1 MIIYT
6 ITSMARMDETCEL
19 SLKKEVAASTEAA
32 IRIARSYIK
41 EAIDV
46 LELEDTDEWSD
57 AYNPFYS
64 NLYQEGVGTF
74 VIDITQHNLQ
84 ENETKRF
91 TVLADDAASG
101 MTTILDVKSSG
112 KDEDGNIDW
121 DEVEYKE
128 VNSHVVLEMHLEAPT
143 LEDALKNVSE
153 TYNVPTEFL
162 IAYEEK

>member
-1 MIIYT
+1 MVIYT
-6 ITSMARMDETCEL
+6 ITSLAHMDETCEL
-19 SLKKEVAASTEAA
+19 SLNQDIAINHVSA
-32 IRIARSYIK
+32 IRIARGYIK

-46 LELEDTDEWSD
+46 LELENTDEWSD

-64 NLYQEGVGTF
+64 KLYQEGVGTF
-74 VIDITQHNLQ
+74 VIEITQHDLQ
-84 ENETKRF
+84 ETDLKKF
-91 TVLADDAASG
+91 TVLADESASG
-101 MTTILDVKSSG
+101 MTSILDVESSG

-143 LEDALKNVSE
+143 LEDALKSASE
-153 TYNVPTEFL
+153 TYNMPTEFL